1 MGEPQRPAPP
11 TFSFV
16 RAWLRAIHRDVGYV
30 AVGLTFIYALSG
42 LAVNHIA
49 DWKDGDANFSRYQ
62 TTHHFAPWTSS
73 GAEGDDEAIARD
85 VAAKLSITEPPRE
98 VYRAAPDQLDVLW
111 ERRTLHVN
119 PEKGEVLDE
128 GEKPRFFLRLA
139 NWLHLNR
146 GKKAW
151 TYVADAYAGAL
162 LFLSISGLFMIKGK
176 KGLRGRGA
184 ILALVGIAIPVLYVT
199 LAGGP

>member
-1 MGEPQRPAPP
+1 MADGSSRFLLRP
-11 TFSFV
+11 
-16 RAWLRAIHRDVGYV
+16 WLRAIHRDIGYV

-49 DWKDGDANFSRYQ
+49 DWKDGDANFVRYQ
-62 TTHHFAPWTSS
+62 TTHHFAPLANAANGNSN
-73 GAEGDDEAIARD
+73 DDEAVARD
-85 VAAKLSITEPPRE
+85 VASKLGITEPPRE
-98 VYRAAPDQLDVLW
+98 VYRAAPDQLDVQW
-111 ERRTLHVN
+111 ERRTLHIDT
-119 PEKGEVLDE
+119 EKGDVIEE

-151 TYVADAYAGAL
+151 TYVADTYAVAL

-176 KGLRGRGA
+176 KGLFGRGA
-184 ILALVGIAIPVLYVT
+184 VLALVGIAIPVVYVT